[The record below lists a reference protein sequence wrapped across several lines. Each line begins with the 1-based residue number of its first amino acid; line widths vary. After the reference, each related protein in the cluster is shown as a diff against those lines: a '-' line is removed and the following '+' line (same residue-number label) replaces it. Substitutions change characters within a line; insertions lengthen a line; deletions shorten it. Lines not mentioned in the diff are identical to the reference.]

1 MQRTWHLTLVWGP
14 DGTSSLEAVSGKGE
28 NILQVWH
35 QWPLQQSVLGKWTTT
50 AKTWTTSPTPS
61 LHQNSQLPAWQLGKQ
76 LGMWWSCTPPLIQ
89 REWTDRFCTL
99 PWWLPGAMLL
109 SRDTRRTQC
118 YYTATQEE
126 ILCEITTLSY
136 WFILHT
142 SCPPDQ
148 YSSLVQDSLSLGTLN
163 TLGPQVQM
171 SKSPHLLG
179 PYGNTCLLR
188 PSGQV
193 KLVCQKD
200 ELHKILT
207 FQILP
212 NDIMGNKPAL
222 LSGGDSERLDL
233 VRIEADTIF
242 SLSPSVTSD
251 QCSKPCALQT
261 SAQDTHTRTTAECNP
276 LQKLHNNSPGTYNKP
291 LLPSKPIR
299 IPATR
304 RLPPAGKL
312 QKEHILAEYAANFEG
327 LCCLGPPVHFT
338 VKPGIT
344 PIQMPIHHIP
354 VAKRSIEKSGF
365 DKYEKAG
372 IIEKVDK
379 PTPWCANKIIRKTP
393 RKVRI
398 CIDPSQTVNKAIL
411 CPLYQMPTLN
421 EQLHKLCHTKCFSII
436 DMRESFLH
444 IQRDEKSS
452 RMTTM
457 HTLLGRYQW
466 RHLPFGILSTWK
478 SSKCDSWLLWK
489 VWQVQSA

>member
-1 MQRTWHLTLVWGP
+1 MCLENGQPQQRRGPPLPLHHCTRTPNYQRGNWGNSWECDEAVHHLQFSENEPTDFALYP
-14 DGTSSLEAVSGKGE
+14 DDYQEQCCSLETQDVHSVTTQPPKKRYFVKLPLSATGSSFTPVA
-28 NILQVWH
+28 LQIN
-35 QWPLQQSVLGKWTTT
+35 T
-50 AKTWTTSPTPS
+50 AASCKT
-61 LHQNSQLPAWQLGKQ
+61 
-76 LGMWWSCTPPLIQ
+76 
-89 REWTDRFCTL
+89 
-99 PWWLPGAMLL
+99 
-109 SRDTRRTQC
+109 
-118 YYTATQEE
+118 
-126 ILCEITTLSY
+126 
-136 WFILHT
+136 
-142 SCPPDQ
+142 
-148 YSSLVQDSLSLGTLN
+148 LSLGTLN

-171 SKSPHLLG
+171 SKSPHFLG

-200 ELHKILT
+200 ELYKILT

-251 QCSKPCALQT
+251 QCCKPCALQT
-261 SAQDTHTRTTAECNP
+261 SAQDTHTQTTAECNP
-276 LQKLHNNSPGTYNKP
+276 LRKLHNNSPGTYNKP
-291 LLPSKPIR
+291 LLPPKPIR

-344 PIQMPIHHIP
+344 PIQMPIHRIS

-379 PTPWCANKIIRKTP
+379 PTPWCANEIIRKTP

-444 IQRDEKSS
+444 IPRDEKSS

-466 RHLPFGILSTWK
+466 RQLPFGILSAWK